1 MRKSKTIDKYFSD
14 QFQNYDSYVIPG
26 FREICVQKG
35 RPKAGIAQ
43 LSKKTLGVRKDRI
56 VTKNPRIQAQ
66 ILNFEGSRLLW
77 LNCYLP
83 NDPLTVEF
91 DETNLLAVLS
101 EVEQILDNT
110 QFDDVLW
117 CGDLNWHMP
126 RQTGFSL
133 IMRRFLDKLGLISVW
148 DHHQIDYTHVHTDDR
163 TFTTLDHFVCN
174 ERILPLI
181 TDCAVMHYGDNNS
194 RHSPI
199 MLRLKVGALPL
210 RQDKDEVRQKRPGW
224 YKANETHISNYKADL
239 QGRLE
244 AISVPECLKCSDSQC
259 SDESHTM
266 LRDDLVME
274 TLCAVIESSHATIPM
289 VGGRPGAVRP
299 DSGRRWSP

>member
-1 MRKSKTIDKYFSD
+1 
-14 QFQNYDSYVIPG
+14 
-26 FREICVQKG
+26 
-35 RPKAGIAQ
+35 
-43 LSKKTLGVRKDRI
+43 
-56 VTKNPRIQAQ
+56 
-66 ILNFEGSRLLW
+66 
-77 LNCYLP
+77 
-83 NDPLTVEF
+83 
-91 DETNLLAVLS
+91 
-101 EVEQILDNT
+101 
-110 QFDDVLW
+110 
-117 CGDLNWHMP
+117 
-126 RQTGFSL
+126 
-133 IMRRFLDKLGLISVW
+133 MRRFLDKLGLISVW

-266 LRDDLVME
+266 LRNDLVME

-299 DSGRRWSP
+299 DSGNMPGWREEVEPVRKDSMFWHAVWQSAGRPVHRQQQLRHHTAGAEREHCHGGGGQGEAAAERGTYLTTDVFAKLQYLA